1 MSFGKPPKGLEIFS
15 KPDLPVWICGPFRVE
30 PAEGRV
36 LREGRPVALTP
47 KAFELLVFL
56 LSRHGRLVTR
66 QELLARLW
74 PDTFVD
80 ESNLTGAVWA
90 VRKALGPGERWIETV
105 PKLGYRFIGPVQE
118 RGLSPDREST
128 RTAPRI
134 GSIAVLPLVNLSA
147 DPEQEYFVDGMTD
160 ALITDLAQISALK
173 VISRTTIMRYKGTH
187 VRLPEVARELNV
199 DGVIEG
205 SVLRVGDRVRVTTQL
220 IHAATDTH
228 IWAERY
234 DRPLA
239 DVLSVHREVARA
251 IAREIQVTLT
261 RDERLRL
268 SQAHATRPDAHEAYL
283 RGRHHWRKVTD
294 DGFCKARDCL
304 HQAIALDPLFAEAHA
319 ALADVQVALGA
330 FGVVRPEGA
339 FAEAEASAR
348 RALALDPN
356 LGDAH
361 RTMAVIRMYYW
372 DWPGAE
378 AAFDSAM
385 AAAPGSADTHC
396 HYSLFLV
403 ARGRCEEAVASA
415 EHARSLNPLS
425 PMINNDRAFVLWT
438 ARRYTEAIDGYRQTL
453 DLEPHFV
460 EARRELGLLHAFL
473 GDVDAALPELERA
486 VALTRD
492 VESLAYL
499 GYGLASA
506 GRERAARAV
515 LTELD
520 ATANGRYVEAFARA
534 VVHLG
539 LRDHDRAL
547 EWLERGY
554 EERSW
559 TLLWLGSWPLFD
571 PLRTTPRFRAL
582 LARIGGVGVG

>member
-1 MSFGKPPKGLEIFS
+1 MSFGKPPKRLEIFS
-15 KPDLPVWICGPFRVE
+15 TPDLPVWICGTLRVD

-66 QELLARLW
+66 HELLAALW

-105 PKLGYRFIGPVQE
+105 PKLGYRFIGPVHE
-118 RGLSPDREST
+118 RSPAPHREST
-128 RTAPRI
+128 RTERRI
-134 GSIAVLPLVNLSA
+134 GSLAVIPLVNLSA

-160 ALITDLAQISALK
+160 ALITDLARISALR
-173 VISRTTIMRYKGTH
+173 VISRTTVMRYKGTH
-187 VRLPEVARELNV
+187 LRLPEVARQLNV
-199 DGVIEG
+199 EGVIEG

-220 IHAATDTH
+220 VHAATDTH
-228 IWAERY
+228 VWAERY

-239 DVLSVHREVARA
+239 DVLSLHREVART

-261 RDERLRL
+261 RDERVRL
-268 SQAHATRPDAHEAYL
+268 SQAHVTRPDAHEAYL
-283 RGRHHWRKVTD
+283 RGRHHWRQVTD
-294 DGFCKARDCL
+294 DGFSKARDCL
-304 HQAIALDPLFAEAHA
+304 RQAIALDPLFAEAHA
-319 ALADVQVALGA
+319 ALADAQVALSA

-339 FAEAEASAR
+339 IAEAEASAR

-361 RTMAVIRMYYW
+361 RTMAMIRMYYW

-385 AAAPGSADTHC
+385 AAAPGSAETHC
-396 HYSLFLV
+396 HYSLLLV
-403 ARGRCEEAVASA
+403 ARGRCEEATAAA
-415 EHARSLNPLS
+415 EHARSLDPLS
-425 PMINNDRAFVLWT
+425 PMIHNDRAFVLWT
-438 ARRYTEAIDGYRQTL
+438 ARRYGEAIDGYRQTL

-473 GDVDAALPELERA
+473 GDVDAGLPELERA
-486 VALTRD
+486 VTLSRD

-499 GYGLASA
+499 GYALASA
-506 GRERAARAV
+506 GRERAARAI
-515 LTELD
+515 LAELE
-520 ATANGRYVEAFARA
+520 ATANSRHVESFARA

-539 LRDHDRAL
+539 LRDHDSAL

-559 TLLWLGSWPLFD
+559 SLLWLRSWPLFD
-571 PLRTTPRFRAL
+571 PLRAIPRFRAL

>member
-1 MSFGKPPKGLEIFS
+1 MSSGMPPKRLEIVS
-15 KPDLPVWICGPFRVE
+15 NPDLPVWQCGSFRVE

-47 KAFELLVFL
+47 KAFELLVIL

-66 QELLARLW
+66 HELLAGLW

-118 RGLSPDREST
+118 CGLSPNRESI
-128 RTAPRI
+128 RTEPRI

-147 DPEQEYFVDGMTD
+147 DPEQDYFVDGMTD

-187 VRLPEVARELNV
+187 LPLPEIARELNV

-220 IHAATDTH
+220 IHAVTDTH

-268 SQAHATRPDAHEAYL
+268 SQAHAARPDAHEAYL

-294 DGFCKARDCL
+294 EGFDKARDCL

-339 FAEAEASAR
+339 VAEAEASAR
-348 RALALDPN
+348 RALALDPK

-361 RTMAVIRMYYW
+361 RTMGVIRMYYW

-378 AAFDSAM
+378 AAFDAAM

-396 HYSLFLV
+396 HYSLLLV

-415 EHARSLNPLS
+415 EHARSLDPLA

-453 DLEPHFV
+453 DSEPHFV

-473 GDVDAALPELERA
+473 GDVDAALLELERA

-499 GYGLASA
+499 GYGLAAA
-506 GRERAARAV
+506 GREHAARAI

-520 ATANGRYVEAFARA
+520 GTANGRYVESFARA

-539 LRDHDRAL
+539 LRDHDSAL
-547 EWLERGY
+547 ECLERGY

-559 TLLWLGSWPLFD
+559 QLLWLGSWPLFD
-571 PLRTTPRFRAL
+571 PLRATPRFRAL